1 MNKSSE
7 NSLNG
12 IEKKEQ
18 ESTGLA
24 DIKNENKESDK
35 EVIYCYDYY

>member
-1 MNKSSE
+1 MDE

-18 ESTGLA
+18 ESNGL
-24 DIKNENKESDK
+24 ININENKEPIK
-35 EVIYCYDYY
+35 EVTFFI